1 MQGEIVD
8 LKQNMKVV
16 QTDVAG
22 LKQNMETVQGEIG
35 GLKQNMSEMQE
46 KMTVMQEDISGMK
59 GDISDLKKH
68 VARLDAGYENLS
80 REMHHVS
87 TVVDSMDEAIVGQF
101 QLEIRRLRKDLRGT
115 LIDWADM
122 STHVMEYALR
132 LMGDYRDK
140 HDLYHR
146 PIPCI

>member
-1 MQGEIVD
+1 
-8 LKQNMKVV
+8 
-16 QTDVAG
+16 
-22 LKQNMETVQGEIG
+22 
-35 GLKQNMSEMQE
+35 
-46 KMTVMQEDISGMK
+46 MK

-80 REMHHVS
+80 KEMHHVS

-101 QLEIRRLRKDLRGT
+101 QMEIRRFRKDLRGT

-122 STHVMEYALR
+122 STHVLEYALR

>member
-1 MQGEIVD
+1 
-8 LKQNMKVV
+8 
-16 QTDVAG
+16 
-22 LKQNMETVQGEIG
+22 
-35 GLKQNMSEMQE
+35 
-46 KMTVMQEDISGMK
+46 MTVMQEDISGMK